1 MEKGNLKIE
10 EIIQAYLERGFG
22 SMNKNDFEVWIFNE
36 WRKLQDKDLSDY
48 QVSKALKISETKVK
62 RLKYK
67 ADLKYS
73 FDEEQLLNKFFK
85 LAEKANYKKDGDKL
99 LFVINDKLL
108 RQYINNILEE
118 SGRFMDSSFNSN
130 IVSIYVDD
138 FSFLLE
144 KFNRIDKDKIL
155 ERAKEKAETNH
166 DFPQTIPGI
175 LKEMFLNLSKE
186 KLGEITTNSIID
198 FIKYI
203 KQEFTNK

>member
-62 RLKYK
+62 RLKYE

-155 ERAKEKAETNH
+155 ERAKEKSE
-166 DFPQTIPGI
+166 
-175 LKEMFLNLSKE
+175 SV
-186 KLGEITTNSIID
+186 
-198 FIKYI
+198 
-203 KQEFTNK
+203 